1 MLVYLFTLST
11 FFKNKQADIPYT
23 DAELVLAY
31 QKSLNTTYVGHLFNR
46 YGHLVYGVGLKYL
59 QNQDDSKDLVLRVF
73 EKILEDLKR
82 MRVTHFKS
90 WLYQVAKNQCL
101 MDLRKKA
108 RNGASTAIDTLEHS
122 LQAEESAPFQNQ
134 EIRFGQLE
142 QAISQL
148 KEEQRVAIQLFYIQE
163 KSYQQISIQT
173 GWTHNEVKSFIQNG
187 KRNLRLLLEKDSVYQ
202 ETNIGQAE

>member
-11 FFKNKQADIPYT
+11 LFKNNKSDSNYT

-31 QKSLNTTYVGHLFNR
+31 QKSLNTEYVGHLFNR

-59 QNQDDSKDLVLRVF
+59 QNQEESKDLVLRIF

-108 RNGASTAIDTLEHS
+108 RSGAIVELEKLEHQ
-122 LQAEESAPFQNQ
+122 LAVEEENHFQLK
-134 EIRFGQLE
+134 EIKFGQLE
-142 QAISQL
+142 HAVDQL
-148 KEEQRVAIQLFYIQE
+148 NEQQRLAIQLFYSQDM
-163 KSYQQISIQT
+163 SYQKISNQT
-173 GWTHNEVKSFIQNG
+173 GWTLNEVKSFIQNG
-187 KRNLRLLLEKDSVYQ
+187 KRNLRLLLEKNQEFQASVKS
-202 ETNIGQAE
+202 

>member
-1 MLVYLFTLST
+1 MLVYLFILST
-11 FFKNKQADIPYT
+11 FSKNKKADSNYT

-31 QKSLNTTYVGHLFNR
+31 QKSLNTEYVGYLFNR

-101 MDLRKKA
+101 MDLRKQL
-108 RNGASTAIDTLEHS
+108 RNGSKVDMDILEHQ
-122 LQAEESAPFQNQ
+122 LQAEDAPPIQVK

-142 QAISQL
+142 QAMNQL
-148 KEEQRVAIQLFYIQE
+148 KEEQRTAVQLFYVQE
-163 KSYQQISIQT
+163 KSYQQIVTQT
-173 GWTHNEVKSFIQNG
+173 GWSLNEVKSYIQNG
-187 KRNLRLLLEKDSVYQ
+187 KRNLRLLLEKDSVFQ
-202 ETNIGQAE
+202 EAVKS

>member
-1 MLVYLFTLST
+1 MLVYLYTLT
-11 FFKNKQADIPYT
+11 AFFKNKKADIHYT

-31 QKSLNTTYVGHLFNR
+31 QKSLNTVYIGHLFNR

-101 MDLRKKA
+101 MDLRKKQ
-108 RNGASTAIDTLEHS
+108 RNGENVNLDAVENQLLS
-122 LQAEESAPFQNQ
+122 EENTQINSK
-134 EIRFGQLE
+134 ELRYGQLE
-142 QAISQL
+142 RAVSQL
-148 KEEQRVAIQLFYIQE
+148 GGEQQKAIQLFYLDE
-163 KSYQQISIQT
+163 LSYQQIVNQT
-173 GWTHNEVKSFIQNG
+173 GWTLNEVKSYIQNG
-187 KRNLRLLLEKDSVYQ
+187 KRNLRLILEKDRIFQ
-202 ETNIGQAE
+202 ESIKL